1 MAALVSVSRSIA
13 AFIPAFI
20 PALALVPGLIAG
32 MPPTQAAQPQVYR
45 ETVDLPLHREKGNCP
60 KTLTVNVESRPY
72 EGGSEHTVVLK
83 TSAIAGT
90 AKYMD
95 SKPRVVIFS
104 APLKPQYKNCIG
116 WIDPAKNPSLLYNV
130 WLQFGSVYFRFD
142 LDAVKNLPD
151 SEITYQKVVN
161 GEPKLRY
168 AIAD

>member
-1 MAALVSVSRSIA
+1 M
-13 AFIPAFI
+13 
-20 PALALVPGLIAG
+20 
-32 MPPTQAAQPQVYR
+32 YR
-45 ETVDLPLHREKGNCP
+45 ETVELPLHREKGNCP
-60 KTLTVNVESRPY
+60 KTLTLAVESRPY

-83 TSAIAGT
+83 TSAIAAGP

-95 SKPRVVIFS
+95 SKPRVVIFG
-104 APLKPQYKNCIG
+104 APLKPQYKNCVG
-116 WIDPAKNPSLLYNV
+116 WIDSAKNPSPLYNV

-151 SEITYQKVVN
+151 SAITYQKIVN